1 MAAELYPVRR
11 DVEGR
16 KAEALVFC
24 NPHRYDMALHPM
36 DDRKSHMVL
45 KGIIYLQQKAPFHGK
60 RRLLLSVSIH
70 FPKS

>member
-11 DVEGR
+11 NVEGR

-24 NPHRYDMALHPM
+24 NPYRYDMAVAPM

-45 KGIIYLQQKAPFHGK
+45 KGILQQKAPFHGK
-60 RRLLLSVSIH
+60 RRLLLSVLIH